1 MLNSNFEMNDQK
13 KIIENDILN
22 EIYLTTEYIPE
33 YTTIVF
39 YKDTPNGVEVLL
51 TKKNIPPSFENNSF
65 EVLNISDK
73 NPLKFKIDLVQVIEH
88 SLELT
93 FDKVNVISHNPVRML
108 LCCLFII
115 VKVDDCKMRSDSV
128 LISKPYPNID
138 NFFDEWVNHMREQIE
153 TTEGL
158 EIAVILT
165 K

>member
-22 EIYLTTEYIPE
+22 EIYLTTEHIPE
-33 YTTIVF
+33 YSTVVF

-88 SLELT
+88 SSE
-93 FDKVNVISHNPVRML
+93 FIFEKVNVISYNPIRLL
-108 LCCLFII
+108 LCSLFII
-115 VKVDDCKMRSDSV
+115 VKVDDYKLKSGNV
-128 LISKPYPNID
+128 LISKSYPIIE
-138 NFFDEWVNHMREQIE
+138 NFFEEWINHMREQID
-153 TTEGL
+153 TTESL
-158 EIAVILT
+158 EIAVF
-165 K
+165 